1 MRGAAAANPV
11 ARQLLDRSVHRAEV
25 RRAALVYATRV
36 DLLARNAQHPSY
48 SQADRWVDTA
58 ALVVDPAR
66 ILADV
71 AHDAHGY
78 RLVRAL
84 IDAEDAINAE
94 GMLDPD
100 RGMAIYDEVIITAV
114 AAASACRETPVTVTK
129 PSCGRDSTGRQS
141 ALQGGISRQSRGT
154 WSFFAG
160 RSLPHAP

>member
-1 MRGAAAANPV
+1 MSPSTGSAAGTASDPSGIASVRYRVGGGGFRNAAGTWRIVIDLPFD
-11 ARQLLDRSVHRAEV
+11 DRDHDRNDDV
-25 RRAALVYATRV
+25 RRYD

-48 SQADRWVDTA
+48 SEADRWVDTA

-94 GMLDPD
+94 GL
-100 RGMAIYDEVIITAV
+100 
-114 AAASACRETPVTVTK
+114 SA
-129 PSCGRDSTGRQS
+129 S
-141 ALQGGISRQSRGT
+141 ALQLDLT
-154 WSFFAG
+154 D
-160 RSLPHAP
+160 HAMRREMENLFV